1 MAGTDLYLKWTTEWN
16 REQKF
21 TRGDMLLKY
30 CTRTIMVQVNNT
42 RPWHGRIC
50 VVDSYF
56 NINWIL
62 HCDIVIKIKIL
73 ETNFEMWYFNPS
85 SCIFYQIIIFAALW
99 DWNNTLRRDCLFPCF
114 VLLRLL
120 FSHSAPHT
128 RTAVKILLSFW
139 SQILVCSS
147 SSTCMLFFISLYL

>member
-1 MAGTDLYLKWTTEWN
+1 MTIGPTNTQYKDL
-16 REQKF
+16 QVCF
-21 TRGDMLLKY
+21 ADKY
-30 CTRTIMVQVNNT
+30 CTIELLTIDQTMT
-42 RPWHGRIC
+42 WTILHGLIHISI
-50 VVDSYF
+50 D
-56 NINWIL
+56 INWIL
-62 HCDIVIKIKIL
+62 QCDIVIKIKIL

-99 DWNNTLRRDCLFPCF
+99 DWNNTLRKDCLFPCF

-120 FSHSAPHT
+120 FSHSALNT
-128 RTAVKILLSFW
+128 RAVVKIYLSFW